1 MTKTYIDSKGHC
13 HHIASFDGKHNRLKS
28 LVLLAIKTEPEHH
41 GLSARQIE
49 ELTGLGFNSMLVSI
63 SKWHHWYSHYLNRK
77 GKRRLYRYNLATS
90 GAEFL
95 EILHRVRPDKEEE
108 YLNIITT
115 NREKRES
122 ERINIVAK
130 EKKPLFPKEDEEED
144 VLLKQITD
152 DIKSRSRIVIP
163 KEKSLP
169 PGEDRPAEDAD
180 KITREELLSRFKARA
195 NPKNMDKT
203 NGQNS

>member
-1 MTKTYIDSKGHC
+1 MTKTYIDSRGHC

-28 LVLLAIKTEPEHH
+28 LVLLAIKTEPDHRS
-41 GLSARQIE
+41 LSARQIE

-108 YLNIITT
+108 YLNIVTT

-122 ERINIVAK
+122 ERINIIPK
-130 EKKPLFPKEDEEED
+130 QKKLSPEEEELDRLAKQAWDD
-144 VLLKQITD
+144 V
-152 DIKSRSRIVIP
+152 KSNYRTVIP
-163 KEKSLP
+163 K
-169 PGEDRPAEDAD
+169 DIR
-180 KITREELLSRFKARA
+180 
-195 NPKNMDKT
+195 KNNNQISFEGD
-203 NGQNS
+203 

>member
-1 MTKTYIDSKGHC
+1 MTKTYIDSRGHC

-28 LVLLAIKTEPEHH
+28 LVLLAVKTEPEHH
-41 GLSARQIE
+41 SLSARQIE

-122 ERINIVAK
+122 ERINIVPK
-130 EKKPLFPKEDEEED
+130 EKKPLSPKEDEEED

-169 PGEDRPAEDAD
+169 PEEDGPAEDAD
-180 KITREELLSRFKARA
+180 KKTREELLSRFKARA

>member
-1 MTKTYIDSKGHC
+1 
-13 HHIASFDGKHNRLKS
+13 
-28 LVLLAIKTEPEHH
+28 
-41 GLSARQIE
+41 
-49 ELTGLGFNSMLVSI
+49 
-63 SKWHHWYSHYLNRK
+63 
-77 GKRRLYRYNLATS
+77 LATS

-122 ERINIVAK
+122 ERINIVPK
-130 EKKPLFPKEDEEED
+130 EKKPLSPKEDEEQD

-152 DIKSRSRIVIP
+152 DIKSRSRVVIP

-169 PGEDRPAEDAD
+169 PEEDGSGGDAD
-180 KITREELLSRFKARA
+180 KKTREELLIRFKARA